1 MKSSKDINDIS
12 VKKLDFSKTS
22 KQFSLGNSNL
32 NVNQNENLEKL
43 EKKVDDIYDY
53 VSNLEGK
60 IQTPDKNVKNIE
72 LDSLNNLT
80 NEISEIKNLI
90 NDQNEKIMKM
100 DVQIN
105 KNLENYKSKE
115 EQAKLLK
122 DGIEESFAKLIS
134 IKNSESPDLTE
145 LKQSHLQLDVLTKTN
160 QYDIK
165 NLKNDIDDI
174 VKKSIDKNI
183 EGTIL
188 NRVDSKLLENSSKI
202 EDILNKSLENLSSKI
217 ENKIKSLD
225 NKFESIL
232 ANQVVVND
240 KVEESVAEESVVD
253 ESVVEES
260 VVEESVV
267 EESVVEEP
275 VVEEPVVEESIVE
288 ESIVEESVNVN
299 SKELIKFRNLILNN
313 EIKVYPNSG
322 YTLYIYVDN
331 INYGIDDK
339 ASLSVIIDGEVRG
352 ITTEFIRHDGKTF
365 TSINVNVKED
375 GEKIENLILI
385 SVNQLF
391 VQAKDYNL
399 NKLNIGENN
408 LENYPDLPYIH
419 FIPS

>member
-1 MKSSKDINDIS
+1 
-12 VKKLDFSKTS
+12 
-22 KQFSLGNSNL
+22 
-32 NVNQNENLEKL
+32 
-43 EKKVDDIYDY
+43 
-53 VSNLEGK
+53 
-60 IQTPDKNVKNIE
+60 
-72 LDSLNNLT
+72 
-80 NEISEIKNLI
+80 
-90 NDQNEKIMKM
+90 
-100 DVQIN
+100 
-105 KNLENYKSKE
+105 
-115 EQAKLLK
+115 
-122 DGIEESFAKLIS
+122 
-134 IKNSESPDLTE
+134 
-145 LKQSHLQLDVLTKTN
+145 
-160 QYDIK
+160 
-165 NLKNDIDDI
+165 
-174 VKKSIDKNI
+174 
-183 EGTIL
+183 
-188 NRVDSKLLENSSKI
+188 
-202 EDILNKSLENLSSKI
+202 
-217 ENKIKSLD
+217 
-225 NKFESIL
+225 
-232 ANQVVVND
+232 
-240 KVEESVAEESVVD
+240 
-253 ESVVEES
+253 ES